1 MSSETKTKPPL
12 DRHRADDTGWISFG
26 AFLIIAAVIYLTTP
40 NLGQGIKSFILDF
53 QLVKVFENFWWFE
66 PMHPHPALYTA
77 MEHFCYAFG
86 AVQLGI
92 LGLRFVTGSYIRG
105 KAETFSGAVFWL
117 GAGYLL
123 SLLGQGALP
132 WFSFIAGLIILVGIS
147 IVVQAL
153 IMAFSPR
160 HTP

>member
-1 MSSETKTKPPL
+1 MSPETKTQLPL
-12 DRHRADDTGWISFG
+12 GTHRADDTGWISFG

-40 NLGQGIKSFILDF
+40 NLGQEIKSFVLDF
-53 QLVKVFENFWWFE
+53 QMVKVFENFWWFE
-66 PMHPHPALYTA
+66 PQHPHPVLYTA

-92 LGLRFVTGSYIRG
+92 LGLRFVVGSSIRG
-105 KAETFSGAVFWL
+105 KAETFSGVVFWL

-123 SLLGQGALP
+123 SLLVQGVLP
-132 WFSFIAGLIILVGIS
+132 WFSFIAGLIVLVGIS

-153 IMAFSPR
+153 IAAFSPR